1 MNLLGA
7 SGLEKKFKKKKE
19 KLLSLGGWL
28 NQNKYKNFDSTKNLD
43 YFFLEKRYKIRNRM

>member
-28 NQNKYKNFDSTKNLD
+28 NQNEYKNFDSTKNLD
-43 YFFLEKRYKIRNRM
+43 YFFWEKR